1 MKTLPLSEV
10 KNNLSK
16 LVSQVET
23 VQEEI
28 TITRNGKPAA
38 VIVSPE
44 EYEGWKETLAIRSD
58 TEFMAEIRKGIKDLK
73 KRSRL
78 YHRIEDIT
86 GLKG

>member
-16 LVSQVET
+16 LVDQVGT
-23 VQEEI
+23 IQEEI

-44 EYEGWKETLAIRSD
+44 EYEGWKETISIRSD
-58 TEFMAEIRKGIKDLK
+58 AAFMAEIRKGIKALK
-73 KRSRL
+73 KKSRL
-78 YHRIEDIT
+78 YHRVEDIT

>member
-16 LVSQVET
+16 LVSQVEMI
-23 VQEEI
+23 QEEI

-58 TEFMAEIRKGIKDLK
+58 AEFMSEIRKGIKALRK
-73 KRSRL
+73 KTRL
-78 YHRIEDIT
+78 YHKIEDLT